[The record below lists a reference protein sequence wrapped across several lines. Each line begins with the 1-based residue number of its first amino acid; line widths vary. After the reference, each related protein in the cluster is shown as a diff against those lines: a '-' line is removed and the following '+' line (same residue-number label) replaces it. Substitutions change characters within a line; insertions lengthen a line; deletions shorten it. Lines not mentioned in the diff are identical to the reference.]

1 MEKSNQFNGLILTLL
16 ENLKLN
22 SLNFYNVHWLFF
34 SIVCKISDQDPE
46 IKPLV
51 ELDSETI
58 AKMFPEIPLW
68 VKNPDFDRVCV
79 SLLPL

>member
-1 MEKSNQFNGLILTLL
+1 MLFLVSQNLL
-16 ENLKLN
+16 VNLL
-22 SLNFYNVHWLFF
+22 SLFV
-34 SIVCKISDQDPE
+34 SIFVQDPE

-68 VKNPDFDRVCV
+68 VKNPDFDRVCF
-79 SLLPL
+79 STSS